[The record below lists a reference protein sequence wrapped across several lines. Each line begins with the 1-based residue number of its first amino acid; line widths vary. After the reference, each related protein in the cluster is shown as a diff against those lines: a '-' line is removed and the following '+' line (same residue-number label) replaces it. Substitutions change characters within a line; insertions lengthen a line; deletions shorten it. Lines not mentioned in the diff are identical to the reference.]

1 MTKVFLSAAGLALA
15 LTSGTAAP
23 AFADGAAS
31 TRNILLGGAAAAA
44 GTLILIN
51 HNKQVHQRYADD
63 ARRQA
68 QAQAQANNAQAAYA
82 AERRAYD
89 NEVTINA
96 EYKHEVATQHTLVES
111 LRKDVA
117 LQRSRA
123 DRAVAQ
129 ARADER
135 PTVTARTP
143 LTAAK
148 AAPSDPP
155 IRVASNAWGWGQF

>member
-1 MTKVFLSAAGLALA
+1 
-15 LTSGTAAP
+15 
-23 AFADGAAS
+23 
-31 TRNILLGGAAAAA
+31 
-44 GTLILIN
+44 LIIIN

-89 NEVTINA
+89 NEVTVNA

-111 LRKDVA
+111 LRKEVV

-123 DRAVAQ
+123 DRAIAQ
-129 ARADER
+129 VRTNARPAG
-135 PTVTARTP
+135 
-143 LTAAK
+143 TAA
-148 AAPSDPP
+148 APPAVTKTAPNGPP
-155 IRVASNAWGWGQF
+155 IRVAANAWGWGQF